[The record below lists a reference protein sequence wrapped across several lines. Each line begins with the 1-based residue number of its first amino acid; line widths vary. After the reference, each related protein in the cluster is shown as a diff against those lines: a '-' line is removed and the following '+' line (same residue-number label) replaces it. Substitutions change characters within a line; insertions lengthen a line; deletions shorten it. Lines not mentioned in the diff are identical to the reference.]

1 MAAPCDPSDGGGP
14 GVASC
19 FGYDPG
25 QDKSPGQDKTP
36 GASLEWCVS
45 MGPGG
50 PAGRSAALPARRLQP
65 GLRVRGD
72 GVAQELG
79 QARVRRV

>member
-1 MAAPCDPSDGGGP
+1 MAAGGP
-14 GVASC
+14 ALRRGSATT
-19 FGYDPG
+19 
-25 QDKSPGQDKTP
+25 PGQDKTP
-36 GASLEWCVS
+36 VTFLEWCPS

-65 GLRVRGD
+65 GLCVRGD